1 MEVWNENRVEG
12 ATLPIIQETAY
23 PCFRKNTRAKDLVE
37 FYTPTKK
44 ELSYAES
51 FIRTKNS
58 KLGFLILLKS
68 FQRLG
73 YFVPVNAVPE
83 DIAKHIAAEIGWT
96 YSVRALK
103 NYERSS
109 NKWKHRD
116 RIRQMM
122 KVKPVGKEATDF
134 LGIAM
139 RQAALI
145 KQDLVDI
152 INVGIEELVR
162 NRFELPAFDTLLREA
177 KNARAATNSLIY
189 RGIYERT
196 SEEARS
202 AVDEILKTD
211 PETRRSLWN
220 DLRQDPGKPTI
231 KEINRLVDRLAWLRG
246 IGRLDDPFRKVPYA
260 KVRHLAIEACSFD
273 AARMRAIS
281 ERKRFALTA
290 ALIRFRVAG
299 IVDDLCEILIRK
311 MGRIHANGKKALAE
325 YLEKNS
331 ERTDEI
337 ISSYKDVYDLAS
349 ASDPPEKRL
358 AAIKTIFDGGPDLVE
373 YARNHS
379 IYGSKNYSRFLWPL
393 FRSYRAAL
401 FRVLTELRFVSTS
414 SDKSLEEAIAFVL
427 ANKNTKAGKVSL
439 EPKRGQ
445 DKPSLHNLSWIP
457 DTWWYLVTG
466 RKRRSPL
473 PEEVDRRQLEVCL
486 FSQIAFELK
495 SADLCVEES
504 DKFSDFR
511 DQLISW
517 EEFNE
522 KLPRYSEITG
532 IPAEKEAFVNHVCG
546 ILKDEAGRLDR
557 SYPDNNKEFR
567 IGTNGEPSLKKMK
580 AKPQPDRYAAI
591 TEMISDRMPLRDIL
605 DILVDSRNLLNWD
618 RVFGPLSG
626 LQAKIKN
633 PASAYAITTFCYG
646 CNLGPTQTARSL
658 PILDRKQIAWINQH
672 HITEENLQKAIEIV
686 VNAYNKFALPTYW
699 GDTSSVSAD
708 GMKWDLYENNLMSE
722 YHVRYGGYGGI
733 GYYHVSDNYIALFSR
748 FIPCGVY
755 EAIYI
760 LDPFFENKSEVQ
772 PDTVHAD
779 THGQS
784 LTVFGLAFLL
794 GIQLMPRIAGWKHL
808 KIFKPT
814 LEKYSHI
821 EALFAKDTIDWNL
834 IEKHLADMLRIVL
847 SIQEGRVA
855 PSTILRRLGTYSRK
869 NKLYF
874 AFQEL
879 GKVVRSAYLLNYIR
893 DPDLRRKVN
902 HATTVSEAFN
912 DFIQYVT
919 FGNKGIIAE
928 NTRDQQRKI
937 IRYGHLVANIL
948 IFMNVFDQ
956 SIIMSDLVQEGH
968 VITPEVAETTS
979 PYRTGHLNR
988 FGTYSLNEIRK
999 CPVIDY
1005 NLQVVSP
1012 CP

>member
-1 MEVWNENRVEG
+1 M
-12 ATLPIIQETAY
+12 PIIQETAY

-37 FYTPTKK
+37 FYTPTQE
-44 ELSYAES
+44 ELSSADS

-73 YFVPVNAVPE
+73 YFVPATSVPE
-83 DIAKHIAAEIGWT
+83 DIAKHIATEIGWT

-109 NKWKHRD
+109 NKWKHLD

-122 KVKPVGKEATDF
+122 EVKPVGKKTMDF

-139 RQAALI
+139 RQAAMI

-162 NRFELPAFDTLLREA
+162 NRFELPVFETLIRKA
-177 KNARAATNSLIY
+177 KKARAATNSLIY
-189 RGIYERT
+189 RGICEQA
-196 SEEARS
+196 SEEART
-202 AVDEILKTD
+202 AADEILQTD
-211 PETRRSLWN
+211 PETKRSLWN

-231 KEINRLVDRLAWLRG
+231 KEINRIVDRLAWLRG
-246 IGRLDDPFRKVPYA
+246 IGRLEDPFRKVPHA

-281 ERKRFALTA
+281 DRKRFALVA
-290 ALIRFRVAG
+290 ALIIFRLAG
-299 IVDDLCEILIRK
+299 VVDDLCEILIRK
-311 MGRIHANGKKALAE
+311 IGRIHANGKNALAE
-325 YLEKNS
+325 YLEENREK
-331 ERTDEI
+331 TDEI
-337 ISSYKDVYDLAS
+337 ISNYKDVYDLAS
-349 ASDPPEKRL
+349 APEPSEKKL
-358 AAIKTIFDGGPDLVE
+358 AAIKTIFDGDPDLVE

-379 IYGSKNYSRFLWPL
+379 IYGAKNHFRFLWPL
-393 FRSYRAAL
+393 FKSYRAAF
-401 FRVLTELRFVSTS
+401 FRILTELRFVATS

-427 ANKNTKAGKVSL
+427 AHKNAKADKVSL
-439 EPKRGQ
+439 QPKRGK
-445 DKPSLHNLSWIP
+445 DKPSLRDLSWIP

-466 RKRRSPL
+466 QKRRSPL
-473 PEEVDRRQLEVCL
+473 PAEVDRRQLEVCL
-486 FSQIAFELK
+486 FSQIALELK
-495 SADLCVEES
+495 NADLCVEEG

-511 DQLISW
+511 DQFVSW
-517 EEFNE
+517 AEFHE
-522 KLPRYSEITG
+522 KIPRYAEVTG
-532 IPAEKEAFVNHVCG
+532 IPVETGAFINHVRG
-546 ILKDEAGRLDR
+546 MLKDEAGMLDQ
-557 SYPDNNKEFR
+557 SYPDNMEFR
-567 IGTNGEPSLKKMK
+567 IGKNGEPSLKKLK
-580 AKPQPDRYAAI
+580 AKPPPDHYAAI
-591 TEMISDRMPLRDIL
+591 TEMISDRMPLRDIV
-605 DILVDSRNLLNWD
+605 DVLVDSRNLLNWD

-626 LQAKIKN
+626 FQAKIKD
-633 PASAYAITTFCYG
+633 PSSAYVITTFSYG

-672 HITEENLQKAIEIV
+672 HITEENLQKATEIV
-686 VNAYNKFALPTYW
+686 VNAYNKFTLPTYW

-708 GMKWDLYENNLMSE
+708 GMKWDLYENNLLSE

-755 EAIYI
+755 EAVYI

-772 PDTVHAD
+772 PDTIHAD

-794 GIQLMPRIAGWKHL
+794 GIQLMPRIAKWKNL
-808 KIFKPT
+808 KIYKPSSG
-814 LEKYSHI
+814 KYRHI
-821 EALFAKDTIDWNL
+821 EALFTQDMIDWNL

-847 SIQEGRVA
+847 SIQEGRVT
-855 PSTILRRLGTYSRK
+855 PSTILRRLGTHSRK

-879 GKVVRSAYLLNYIR
+879 GKVVRSAYLLRYIR

-912 DFIQYVT
+912 DFIQFVT

-937 IRYGHLVANIL
+937 IRYGHLVANII

-956 SIIMSDLVQEGH
+956 SVIMNDLVQEGH
-968 VITPEVAETTS
+968 VITREVAETTN

-988 FGTYSLNEIRK
+988 FGTYFLNETRK
-999 CPVIDY
+999 SPMINY
-1005 NLQVVSP
+1005 NLRVVSP
-1012 CP
+1012 CQ